1 MNKKSSLPIG
11 GLVLLAAAIGG
22 DASAQT
28 LREAL
33 GLSYQTNPQLD
44 AQRAQLRAVDEGVPQ
59 AKAGWRPT
67 VTVSA
72 FGGVEDSNRSAP
84 GTDQNLI
91 PRSGNLNVTQPIYRG
106 GRTEAQ
112 IAAAEALVQAQRAR
126 LHSTEQIVLLQ
137 AVTSYMDVVRDQ
149 SIVELNR
156 NNEQVLRRQLEAA
169 NDRFRVGEITK
180 TDVAQAESRLA
191 RATSDRVF
199 SEGNLISSRATFA
212 RVVGQMPATLDAS
225 PAIPQLPTSED
236 EAMRTAD
243 ALHPDIQT
251 TIFAEQAARHDIDTA
266 FGALLPTLSLE
277 GNLSKSKE
285 VQTEELEIT
294 STNVLA
300 RLTVPLYQAGS
311 EYSLVRQRKETAS
324 QRRIEIDDQR
334 RAVRQSVT
342 RSWEGY
348 NTARA
353 RIVANEE
360 QARAARIALDGVQQE
375 ATVGSR
381 TVLDVLDAEQ
391 ELLNANVQVVTATRD
406 RGVAAYQLLSSIG
419 QLTAEKLTLPVSVYD
434 PTVHYNKVRNQW
446 IGLTPGND

>member
-1 MNKKSSLPIG
+1 MNIRSRLLVG
-11 GLVLLAAAIGG
+11 GLVLLAAANGAE
-22 DASAQT
+22 ASAQT

-33 GLSYQTNPQLD
+33 GLAYQTNPQLD

-72 FGGVEDSNRSAP
+72 FAGVEDSNRNRTA
-84 GTDQNLI
+84 DQDLI
-91 PRSGNLNVTQPIYRG
+91 PRSGTVNVTQPLYRG

-112 IAAAEALVQAQRAR
+112 VAAAEALVQAQRAR
-126 LHSTEQIVLLQ
+126 LHSAEQTVLLQ

-149 SIVELNR
+149 AIVELTR

-191 RATSDRVF
+191 RATSDRV
-199 SEGNLISSRATFA
+199 SAEGNLISSRATFA

-225 PAIPQLPTSED
+225 PPIPQLPAGED
-236 EAMRTAD
+236 EALRIAD
-243 ALHPDIQT
+243 AMHPDIQT
-251 TIFAEQAARHDIDTA
+251 AMFSEEAARRDIDTA

-277 GNLSKSKE
+277 ANLSKSKE
-285 VQTEELEIT
+285 IQTEDLEVT
-294 STNVLA
+294 TKNVLA

-311 EYSLVRQRKETAS
+311 EYALVRQRKETAS

-334 RAVRQSVT
+334 RAVRQAVT

-353 RIVANEE
+353 RIVANDE

-391 ELLNANVQVVTATRD
+391 ELLNASVQVVTATRD

-419 QLTAEKLTLPVSVYD
+419 QLTAEKLGLPVDIYD
-434 PTVHYNKVRNQW
+434 PTQHYNKVRNQW

>member
-1 MNKKSSLPIG
+1 MKIRSRLPIG
-11 GLVLLAAAIGG
+11 GLVLLAAMIGA

-33 GLSYQTNPQLD
+33 ALAYQTNPQLD
-44 AQRAQLRAVDEGVPQ
+44 AARAQLRAVDEGVPQ
-59 AKAGWRPT
+59 AQAGWRPT

-72 FGGVEDSNRSAP
+72 FAGVEDSNRNV
-84 GTDQNLI
+84 TRDQDLV
-91 PRSGNLNVTQPIYRG
+91 PRSAGVNITQPLYRG
-106 GRTEAQ
+106 GRTQAQ
-112 IAAAEALVQAQRAR
+112 IRAAEALVQAQRAR
-126 LHSTEQIVLLQ
+126 LHSIEQTILLQ
-137 AVTSYMDVVRDQ
+137 AVTAYMDVVRDQ
-149 SIVELNR
+149 AIVELNR

-191 RATSDRVF
+191 RATSDRV
-199 SEGNLISSRATFA
+199 SAEGNLISSRATFA

-225 PAIPQLPTSED
+225 PTIPPLPASED
-236 EAMRTAD
+236 EAMRIAD
-243 ALHPDIQT
+243 AGHPDILT
-251 TIFAEQAARHDIDTA
+251 TIYAEEAARHDIDTA

-277 GNLSKSKE
+277 ANLSKSKE
-285 VQTEELEIT
+285 VQTEDLEIT
-294 STNVLA
+294 TKNVLA
-300 RLTVPLYQAGS
+300 RLTVPLYQGGS

-334 RAVRQSVT
+334 RAIRQAVT

-348 NTARA
+348 NTARS

-406 RGVAAYQLLSSIG
+406 RGVAAYQLLASIG
-419 QLTAEKLTLPVSVYD
+419 QLTAEKLGLPVDLYD
-434 PTVHYNKVRNQW
+434 PTAHYNKVRDQW
-446 IGLTPGND
+446 IGLSPGND